1 MSQDI
6 PLTWFLFY
14 AATVFSIGLF
24 GVLARRNAIAVLM
37 AIEIML
43 NAANINLIA
52 FWRYGEPA
60 TAQTGPLPGVM
71 IALFVITIAAA
82 EVAVGIGL
90 ILLCYRRWHAA
101 DVDRYDS
108 MAG

>member
-1 MSQDI
+1 MGPDV
-6 PLTWFLFY
+6 PLSWFLFF
-14 AATVFSIGLF
+14 AAAAFSIGLA
-24 GVLARRNAIAVLM
+24 GVLIRRNAIAVLM

-43 NAANINLIA
+43 NAANINLVA
-52 FWRYGEPA
+52 FWRFGPMRPE
-60 TAQTGPLPGVM
+60 TGPLPGVVLA
-71 IALFVITIAAA
+71 IIVLTVAAA

-108 MAG
+108 MSG

>member
-1 MSQDI
+1 MDI
-6 PLTWFLFY
+6 PLTWFLYF
-14 AATVFSIGLF
+14 AAASFAIGLV
-24 GVLARRNAIAVLM
+24 GVLTRRNAIAVLM

-43 NAANINLIA
+43 NAANVNVIA

-60 TAQTGPLPGVM
+60 SGEGPITGVM

-82 EVAVGIGL
+82 EVAVGIAL

-101 DVDRYDS
+101 DIDRYDS
-108 MAG
+108 LSG